1 MIRVERLRIASAP
14 EENMLAL
21 PLLTSMYLG
30 DRWEYLF
37 RTEGD
42 DFAIRAY
49 GSALRD
55 AERCH
60 LALPVSDLWIFP
72 KGEIKAPAL
81 KPGQTMSELIYY

>member
-1 MIRVERLRIASAP
+1 M
-14 EENMLAL
+14 

-60 LALPVSDLWIFP
+60 LALPVSDLWIFL
-72 KGEIKAPAL
+72 KG
-81 KPGQTMSELIYY
+81 

>member
-1 MIRVERLRIASAP
+1 AVIRVERLRIASAP

-55 AERCH
+55 AKRCH

-72 KGEIKAPAL
+72 KG
-81 KPGQTMSELIYY
+81 

>member
-1 MIRVERLRIASAP
+1 KVGEEATAVIRVERLRIASAP

-72 KGEIKAPAL
+72 KG
-81 KPGQTMSELIYY
+81 